1 MADSEQ
7 VRAGLR
13 FLQDRQEVDGSWP
26 DETIAGVFNKTCA
39 ITYDN
44 YRKIFGLWALA
55 AAEAR
60 LKSAAK
66 DEGMA

>member
-1 MADSEQ
+1 VLSLLQSDEADSEA
-7 VRAGLR
+7 VRSGVR
-13 FLQDRQEVDGSWP
+13 FLQDRQNGDGSWP
-26 DETIAGVFNKTCA
+26 DETIAGVFNRTCA

-60 LKSAAK
+60 LRA
-66 DEGMA
+66 